1 MNSSEANNLLDDI
14 TGYTPQELEYGMTDE
29 ANEQVYEMLYD
40 PYIYIQ
46 AFLKI
51 QDKLGRLTDLVFND
65 TQKKLLEAIQR
76 QEEAGKPVRLIIL
89 KARQMGI
96 STAVAGLFYHKTTSQ
111 QNVNSMIVAHK
122 ADASTAIFDKCKM
135 FYDNLAPMLQPLR
148 KASNAK
154 ELLFENPSPN
164 PKTKRE
170 MPGLRSKIEIETAVN
185 KDAGRSKTIH
195 NLHIS
200 ELAFWPYPGETL
212 ASLMQAVPNQ
222 PGTTVIIE
230 STANGVG
237 NVFYTEVKKAQR
249 GESVF
254 ELLFFPWYEE
264 KEYTMPVPDDF
275 IADDE
280 EKELKELYNLTDG
293 QIVWRRWC
301 ISANCQGSVDIFHQE
316 YPSTP
321 DEAFIA
327 SGRPVFNTNELDRAL
342 TLCNEPVKQGR
353 IVQDGNIAIFKTLN
367 RGYLKIWEMPKD
379 GEDYVIGADVAAG
392 TVGGDYSCAEVI
404 NARTKEQVAE
414 WHGHIEPDLF
424 GEELALL
431 GYFYNTAYIVPEA
444 NSFGVGTIK
453 AMRSKRHYPKIHR
466 RRTLNK
472 DTNKVTHD
480 YGFYTSSATK
490 ELLITGLSAYLREGA
505 NRVHSRDAISECLTY
520 ARDDKGHA
528 NAQSGCFDDRVISLA
543 LAVYGAD
550 NREHSAIKYEAS
562 KIDDLYRV
570 NKATGY

>member
-1 MNSSEANNLLDDI
+1 MSNGAMEFMDELSGFTDD
-14 TGYTPQELEYGMTDE
+14 ELEYGLTE
-29 ANEQVYEMLYD
+29 EGQKRLYEILYT
-40 PYIYIQ
+40 PEIYIQ
-46 AFLKI
+46 SFLKI
-51 QDKLGRLTDLVFND
+51 QNKLGRLANLEFNAS
-65 TQKKLLEAIQR
+65 QKKLLAAIKKQEA
-76 QEEAGKPVRLIIL
+76 EGKPVRLIVL

-96 STAVAGLFYHKTTSQ
+96 STAVAGLFFHKTIMKENT
-111 QNVNSMIVAHK
+111 NTMVVAHK
-122 ADASTAIFDKCKM
+122 ADASTVIFDKNKM
-135 FYDNLAPMLQPLR
+135 FYDNLMPKLQPLR

-154 ELLFENPSPN
+154 EILFENPSPN
-164 PKTKRE
+164 PRIKRE
-170 MPGLRSKIEIETAVN
+170 QPGLRSKIEIETAVN

-200 ELAFWPYPGETL
+200 ELAFWPYPAETM

-249 GESVF
+249 GEGVF
-254 ELLFFPWYEE
+254 ELLFFPWFEE
-264 KEYTMPVPDDF
+264 KEYSMPVPDDL
-275 IADDE
+275 ILDDE

-293 QIVWRRWC
+293 QLVWRRWC
-301 ISANCQGSVDIFHQE
+301 IAANCQGSVDIFHQE
-316 YPSTP
+316 YPCTP

-327 SGRPVFNTNELDRAL
+327 TGRPVFNTSELDRAL
-342 TLCNEPVKQGR
+342 TLCGEPVKQGR
-353 IVQDGNIAIFKTLN
+353 IVQDGNLAAFRTLN
-367 RGYLKIWEMPKD
+367 RGYLQIWEMPKD

-444 NSFGVGTIK
+444 NSFGLGTIK

-490 ELLITGLSAYLREGA
+490 ELLITGLSAYIRENA
-505 NRVHSRDAISECLTY
+505 SRIHSREAISECLTY

-528 NAQSGCFDDRVISLA
+528 NAQSGCYDDRVMALA

-550 NREHSAIKYEAS
+550 NREHSVIKYEAQRV
-562 KIDDLYRV
+562 DDLYKI